1 MRTPES
7 EPRDDAG
14 DPTPSAPREEEVNP
28 EWPDPM
34 PTESQVIAAVTKDQF
49 DRLPSDEKAAS
60 QARWDALPEW
70 RKQDL
75 RDEIEFDLL

>member
-1 MRTPES
+1 MYSGDEFY
-7 EPRDDAG
+7 DDETTA
-14 DPTPSAPREEEVNP
+14 DINP

-34 PTESQVIAAVTKDQF
+34 PTESQVIADVAKYEYE
-49 DRLPSDEKAAS
+49 RLSPDAKAEAD
-60 QARWDALPEW
+60 ARWAAMPEW